1 MTKFKLF
8 FPLFV
13 VVFFASLMTSCDK
26 ADEIIEAISESDAVE
41 IIEANFQANGGGLT
55 TNIEDVA
62 EQLVTALTS
71 GELCD
76 TLYSKTNEEDFQGAQ
91 IQASYTSEHSYEMTC
106 NIFGIPQTAT
116 FSTMTSSM
124 YNSSRIV
131 SDDDGD
137 FSGNVSGLQPSS
149 LTMNIDGDYSRTG
162 TQELNFMEQKD
173 INSTLSAKL
182 NELEI
187 SKQGYAIQSG
197 NGTFSL
203 TGSTPDKSF
212 SFAGTIVFNG
222 GNTATLTINGTTY
235 QIDWN

>member
-8 FPLFV
+8 LPLFV
-13 VVFFASLMTSCDK
+13 LVFFASLMTSCDK
-26 ADEIIEAISESDAVE
+26 ADEIIAAISESDAVE
-41 IIEANFQANGGGLT
+41 IIEANFQANAGGLV

-62 EQLVTALTS
+62 EQLVAAVTS
-71 GELCD
+71 GQLCD
-76 TLYSKTNEEDFQGAQ
+76 TLYSETIEDDFQGAQ
-91 IQASYTSEHSYEMTC
+91 IQASYTSELSYEMAC
-106 NIFGIPQTAT
+106 NTFDIPQTAT
-116 FSTMTSSM
+116 FSTLTSTIYS
-124 YNSSRIV
+124 SSRIV

-162 TQELNFMEQKD
+162 TQELNFMQQKD
-173 INSTLSAKL
+173 INSTLTVNL

-187 SKQGYAIQSG
+187 SKQGYELQSG

-203 TGSTPDKSF
+203 TGSTSDESF

-222 GNTATLTINGTTY
+222 GNTATITINGTTY